1 MKLIRAL
8 RRVAA
13 ARGVTGVTAGGVPA
27 ALGGGVPALVVGG
40 VGVVRA
46 AAAPASLVRR
56 RVAVH
61 AERVEHGFIIGT
73 LPRLG
78 APSSGGRAG
87 RREGV
92 RGPRLAGVAG
102 VRGQRN
108 ERRVGGDDGRR
119 AAAARRVD
127 LPERPVLVLG
137 DGPEL
142 PGGDVLLH
150 LVRQGQ
156 KPVLGA
162 HLANGLDQTGE
173 VQHVAFL
180 EEELRGHRAEEHVAA
195 LHGHQVQAV
204 ETSERRDG
212 LVDDGGPGGDHGA
225 DGEGVLRAAP
235 AARVAARPL
244 AAREKERGEDEDV
257 GEARERDGHAVHG
270 EVEHADGPRVRVPLA
285 HHALHDEVGG
295 RADQGARAA
304 EDGRE

>member
-1 MKLIRAL
+1 M
-8 RRVAA
+8 
-13 ARGVTGVTAGGVPA
+13 
-27 ALGGGVPALVVGG
+27 
-40 VGVVRA
+40 VRA

-56 RVAVH
+56 VVVH

-73 LPRLG
+73 RNLPRLG
-78 APSSGGRAG
+78 APAVGGRAG

-108 ERRVGGDDGRR
+108 ERRVGGDDGRLT
-119 AAAARRVD
+119 AAGYVD
-127 LPERPVLVLG
+127 LPEGPVLVLG
-137 DGPEL
+137 DRPEF

-156 KPVLGA
+156 QPVLGA
-162 HLANGLDQTGE
+162 HLADGLDQTGE

-225 DGEGVLRAAP
+225 DGEGILHAAHP

-244 AAREKERGEDEDV
+244 AAREEER
-257 GEARERDGHAVHG
+257 
-270 EVEHADGPRVRVPLA
+270 
-285 HHALHDEVGG
+285 
-295 RADQGARAA
+295 
-304 EDGRE
+304 